1 MTRLHRP
8 AHLPMR
14 NGVSPSCVALPS
26 GAWATVLDF
35 LAERLSAVSRDQW
48 QHRMA
53 QAQVLNANGQA
64 IPPEQPY
71 TPHSRV
77 FYYRDVGDEPELP
90 FKAQVLFQDA
100 HVVVADKP
108 HFMPVTPSG
117 RYVQQSLLV
126 QLKRELG
133 LSELTPIHRI
143 DRETAGLV
151 LLSVRPQN
159 RGAYHALFRERSV
172 HKVYEAVAPKTALS
186 FPHTRRSRIVPSQ
199 DFFRSQEV
207 EVANEAEVNA
217 ESRISVLREVG
228 DAALY
233 RLEPI
238 TGRRHQPR
246 IHMNALGAPIEG
258 DQFYPHIKRRADEP
272 EDLSRPLQ
280 LLARSIDFEDPVT
293 GVSRHFES
301 RLTLRLKAAEA

>member
-1 MTRLHRP
+1 
-8 AHLPMR
+8 MR

-64 IPPEQPY
+64 IPPEQAY
-71 TPHSRV
+71 TPNSRV

-126 QLKRELG
+126 QLKTEVPT
-133 LSELTPIHRI
+133 TPCF
-143 DRETAGLV
+143 A
-151 LLSVRPQN
+151 SVR
-159 RGAYHALFRERSV
+159 YTRST
-172 HKVYEAVAPKTALS
+172 KRLPLK
-186 FPHTRRSRIVPSQ
+186 PH
-199 DFFRSQEV
+199 
-207 EVANEAEVNA
+207 
-217 ESRISVLREVG
+217 
-228 DAALY
+228 
-233 RLEPI
+233 
-238 TGRRHQPR
+238 
-246 IHMNALGAPIEG
+246 
-258 DQFYPHIKRRADEP
+258 
-272 EDLSRPLQ
+272 
-280 LLARSIDFEDPVT
+280 
-293 GVSRHFES
+293 
-301 RLTLRLKAAEA
+301 